1 MMPRKRTLFN
11 RNADSRLTA
20 AAGRSLPTR
29 SGSRQTSR
37 PNDPVSATAIAA
49 RNHGPIADSVKEWT
63 LSITPER
70 VRNVPS
76 RVRMKVA
83 ITSAEVQMRR
93 EPRRSAT
100 IEEWM
105 KAVAVSHG
113 SNAAFST
120 GSQPQ

>member
-1 MMPRKRTLFN
+1 
-11 RNADSRLTA
+11 
-20 AAGRSLPTR
+20 
-29 SGSRQTSR
+29 
-37 PNDPVSATAIAA
+37 
-49 RNHGPIADSVKEWT
+49 
-63 LSITPER
+63 
-70 VRNVPS
+70 
-76 RVRMKVA
+76 MKVA
-83 ITSAEVQMRR
+83 ITRAEVQMRS